1 MEKYFYWFGFLAYSV
16 LVIVI
21 GWRGFRRSGAAE
33 EASLDYWAAGRSLS
47 GAAAGLSIS
56 ASFMSVSW
64 SVVYA
69 VQLFY
74 WYGLAGLWLV
84 PLPWLVTMA
93 GFYLLVPVFRKLPS
107 FSQPEMIAHRF
118 GNRARAF
125 LAVPLAFV
133 FLVWGGAE
141 IYAAAHI
148 LSPLLDAPFPL
159 VLLLIALIVATYSW
173 LGGFSAVVATDK
185 VQFLLVALF
194 IATIAGIAVTAAGS
208 EISFLAAV
216 SAIERPAY
224 VESSAVSLWSLSP
237 VLIAMTFLA
246 YVPGWLV
253 ETDVW
258 LRLQAAKTVA
268 AARKGVLIATVNS
281 LVFLT
286 LLPLVIGLAA
296 LYLYPATGGV
306 IPERLQDGAAIIAVL
321 MQDHAPLWLSV
332 VLSTGLAAAAMSTID
347 TCSNVVAL
355 SLSYDI
361 IEPALQKKSSPEQ
374 MRKIARAASAFAVML
389 AFVYALFTES
399 LWDIF
404 YLSSGILT
412 TTVFIPMLAIFSKKA
427 TEAQVKAAAAV
438 GFLSTFLFYFLEK
451 GGLLA
456 GVQPGWLGE
465 TGLGYI
471 LWGGAAALLAYAVAG
486 WMHKRSRS
494 V

>member
-1 MEKYFYWFGFLAYSV
+1 MEKYFYWFGFLTYSA
-16 LVIVI
+16 LVMFI
-21 GWRGFRRSGAAE
+21 GWRGFRRTAAVQE
-33 EASLDYWAAGRSLS
+33 ENIDYWAAGRSLS
-47 GAAAGLSIS
+47 GTAAGLSIS

-64 SVVYA
+64 SIVYA

-84 PLPWLVTMA
+84 PLPWLLTMV
-93 GFYLLVPVFRKLPS
+93 GFYVLVPVFRRLPS

-118 GNRARAF
+118 SNRARAF

-148 LSPLLDAPFPL
+148 LAPLLEAPFVL
-159 VLLLIALIVATYSW
+159 ILLLIALVVAAYSW

-185 VQFLLVALF
+185 VQFLLVAVF
-194 IATIAGIAVTAAGS
+194 IAIIAGIAVVASGGS
-208 EISFLAAV
+208 SFFSSVA
-216 SAIERPAY
+216 SIQRPAY
-224 VESSAVSLWSLSP
+224 VDAGAMSLWSLSP
-237 VLIAMTFLA
+237 VLIAMTFFA

-258 LRLQAAKTVA
+258 LRLQAAKDVP
-268 AARKGVLIATVNS
+268 AARTGVFIAALNS
-281 LVFLT
+281 LIFLT
-286 LLPLVIGLAA
+286 ALPLVIGLAA
-296 LYLYPATGGV
+296 LYLYPPVAGI

-332 VLSTGLAAAAMSTID
+332 ALSTGLAAAAMSTID

-361 IEPALQKKSSPEQ
+361 IEPALQEKRSPEDMQ
-374 MRKIARAASAFAVML
+374 KIARAASALAVMM

-412 TTVFIPMLAIFSKKA
+412 TTVFIPMLAIFSKTA
-427 TEAQVKAAAAV
+427 TETQVKAAAAT
-438 GFLSTFLFYFLEK
+438 GFFSTFVFYFLEK
-451 GGLLA
+451 GGQLAVVQPQWLA
-456 GVQPGWLGE
+456 G

-471 LWGGAAALLAYAVAG
+471 LWGGAAALCAYVLAGAV
-486 WMHKRSRS
+486 RSR
-494 V
+494 